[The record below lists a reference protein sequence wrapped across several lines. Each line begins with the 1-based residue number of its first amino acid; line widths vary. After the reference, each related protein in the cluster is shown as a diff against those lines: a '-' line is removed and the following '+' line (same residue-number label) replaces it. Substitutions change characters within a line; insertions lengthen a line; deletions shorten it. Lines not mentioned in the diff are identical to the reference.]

1 MGKSSAETTVYEYA
15 MSMHIGICAYSP
27 GLELL
32 RLKIGDKEAWE
43 GSLVNEDVIA
53 IDKPELFG
61 GIKKEGGVRG
71 LLWWL
76 PGKTDQQMEPPLAER
91 FGLTRTTSP
100 GYRGWSSIFLTGP
113 VAEASLVGAWKS
125 STIFTKFTAAVSNL
139 MFSGVVQGR
148 TRGFY
153 LGANNPYLRAIS
165 ARVRRAPIGLNP
177 AIALIRVK
185 DDSLNRAQ
193 YAANPAHIV
202 YECLTNTVWGMG
214 ENPTQIDVSTF
225 EACASTLYSEAFGL
239 NMIWMQQ
246 SEIGQFIGEVLDH
259 IQAVLYVDPTT
270 GLHTMRLLRDDY
282 NPDTLPFINPS
293 NAKLS
298 NFKRKAWGE
307 IVNEVTVTYTEPE
320 TGKEASVTAQ
330 DLAGIAAQ
338 GGVVATSRNYY
349 GIAHPDL
356 AARVADRDLA
366 ASVNPIATCDAE
378 VTRAFWDKVTS
389 DVLKLSWP
397 DYGID
402 SIIFRISNVRKST
415 NTVSFSLY
423 EDIFGL
429 DKASYLVPNGSGWVN
444 PNEAPAPLTNTYFGT
459 APAFMQVIAQGKTDA
474 SELQSPE
481 AMSLI
486 AIGAD
491 SVGDIGYELT
501 TWFTDVNGTAFKD
514 SLGTRTLR
522 GFFYLASSIP
532 AESETTLSSLPNY
545 TGPVPNVGDFIVIGG
560 GDDTVSEIATVLA
573 ISPGAWTL
581 KRGALD
587 TIPKPWIDGTQV
599 WVIPVESVVPDQTV
613 RSVGE
618 VVSYWPQGRTT
629 LGVLDLALTP
639 EETVTL
645 SNRAYKPLRPANVT
659 VNGVAFGTVNATAAT
674 NITVTWANRNR
685 LLEVTQVMSWTDATV
700 TPESGQTTTIYLY
713 DSAGTL
719 ITSFTGLTGTTYTFA
734 KSAFGAI
741 SSGHLKIVSVRAG
754 IESLQGMDFLLT
766 I

>member
-1 MGKSSAETTVYEYA
+1 MGKASAETTVYEYA
-15 MSMHIGICAYSP
+15 MSMQIGICAYSE

-43 GSLVNEDVIA
+43 GHLVDEDVIA
-53 IDKPELFG
+53 IDKTELFG

-76 PGKTDQQMEPPLAER
+76 PGKPDQQMEPPLAQR

-100 GYRGWSSIFLTGP
+100 GYRGWASVFLTGP
-113 VAEASLVGAWKS
+113 VAETSLVGAWKS
-125 STIFTKFTAAVSNL
+125 SSIFTKFTAAVNAL
-139 MFSGVVQGR
+139 MFSGAAQGR

-165 ARVRRAPIGLNP
+165 ARVRRAPIGLEP
-177 AIALIRVK
+177 SIALIRLK
-185 DDSLNRAQ
+185 DDSAERAQ

-214 ENPTQIDVSTF
+214 ENPTQIDQSSF
-225 EACASTLYSEAFGL
+225 EACAVTLYDEDFGL

-259 IQAVLYVDPTT
+259 IQAVLFVDPAT
-270 GLHTMRLLRDDY
+270 GLHTMRLLREDY
-282 NPDTLPFINPS
+282 DVDTLKEINPS

-320 TGKEASVTAQ
+320 TGQEASVTAQ

-349 GIAHPDL
+349 GIADADL
-356 AARVADRDLA
+356 AARVADRDVA
-366 ASVNPIATCDAE
+366 ASVNPIATCDVE
-378 VTRAFWDKVTS
+378 VDRSFWETVTS
-389 DVLKLSWP
+389 DVVKLSWP
-397 DYGID
+397 EYGIA
-402 SIIFRISNVRKST
+402 SIVFRVSNVRKGKNSVT
-415 NTVSFSLY
+415 FSLY

-429 DKASYLVPNGSGWVN
+429 DKASYLVASGSGWEN
-444 PNEAPAPLTNTYFGT
+444 PNEVPAPLTNTYFGT
-459 APAFMQVIAQGKTDA
+459 APAFMQVISQGKTDA

-481 AMSLI
+481 ALSLVVI
-486 AIGAD
+486 AAD

-501 TWFTDVNGTAFKD
+501 TWFTDVNGTAYKD
-514 SLGTRTLR
+514 SLGTRVLR
-522 GFFYLASSIP
+522 GSFYLPTSIP
-532 AESETTLSSLPNY
+532 AEAQTVLASLPGY
-545 TGPVPNVGDFIVIGG
+545 RGAVPNVGDFIVIGG
-560 GDDTVSEIATVLA
+560 GDDTVTEIATVLS
-573 ISPGAWTL
+573 IEPGAWTL
-581 KRGALD
+581 KRGTLD
-587 TIPKPWIDGTQV
+587 TVPKAWIDGTQV
-599 WVIPVESVVPDQTV
+599 WCIPADSIVPDQTV

-618 VVSYWPQGRTT
+618 VVSYWPQSRTT
-629 LGVLDLALTP
+629 LGILPLDSTP
-639 EETVTL
+639 EQAVTL
-645 SNRAYKPLRPANVT
+645 SDRAYKPLRPVNVS
-659 VNGVAFGTVNATAAT
+659 VNGTSFGTVNATGAT

-700 TPESGQTTTIYLY
+700 APEAGQTTTIRLY

-719 ITSFTGLTGTTYTFA
+719 ITSFTGLTGTSYTFA
-734 KSAFGAI
+734 KSLFGAI
-741 SSGHLKIVSVRAG
+741 TSGRLKVVSVRDG
-754 IESLQGMDFLLT
+754 IESLQGMEFQIT